1 MMVSMNIQLNLYQ
14 APWHHVSHRDALAF
28 ARASVA
34 RGDRIERV
42 FFFMDA
48 VYVGLVSQSPASD
61 EVDLRHAW
69 LELAAES
76 GCELLLCIAASV
88 NRGLQNDTEAE
99 RYQSPISTVAEP
111 FQLVGLGQWALGYGE
126 ADKVVSFR

>member
-1 MMVSMNIQLNLYQ
+1 MNIQLNLYQ
-14 APWHHVSHRDALAF
+14 APWHHVSHRDALAY
-28 ARASVA
+28 ARASLA

-48 VYVGLVSQSPASD
+48 VYVGLITQSPASD

-69 LELAAES
+69 VDFADES
-76 GCELLLCIAASV
+76 GCELLLCIAASA
-88 NRGLQNDTEAE
+88 NRGVLNDTEAH
-99 RYQSPISTVAEP
+99 RYQRTVSTVTKP

>member
-1 MMVSMNIQLNLYQ
+1 MNIQLNLYQ
-14 APWHHVSHRDALAF
+14 APWHHVSHRDALAY
-28 ARASVA
+28 ARASFA

-48 VYVGLVSQSPASD
+48 VYVGLTAQSPASD
-61 EVDLRHAW
+61 EIDLRQAW
-69 LELAAES
+69 LDFAAES
-76 GCELLLCIAASV
+76 GCELLLCIAASA
-88 NRGLQNDTEAE
+88 NRGLLNDTEAQ
-99 RYQSPISTVAEP
+99 RYQSPVSTVTEP

>member
-1 MMVSMNIQLNLYQ
+1 MNIQLNLYQ

-28 ARASVA
+28 ARASLA
-34 RGDRIERV
+34 RGDRIARV

-61 EVDLRHAW
+61 EFDMKQQWIDLAS
-69 LELAAES
+69 EF
-76 GCELLLCIAASV
+76 GCELLLCIAASA
-88 NRGLQNDTEAE
+88 NRGLLNDTEAE
-99 RYQSPISTVAEP
+99 RYQSPVSTVTPP

>member
-1 MMVSMNIQLNLYQ
+1 MNIQLNLYQ
-14 APWHHVSHRDALAF
+14 APWHHVSHQDALAF
-28 ARASVA
+28 ARASMA
-34 RGDRIERV
+34 RGGRIERV

-48 VYVGLVSQSPASD
+48 VYVGLTSQSPASD
-61 EVDLRHAW
+61 ETDLRQAW
-69 LELAAES
+69 VDLAAES
-76 GCELLLCIAASV
+76 GCELLLCIAASA
-88 NRGLQNDTEAE
+88 NRGLLNDTEAE